1 MKCSNC
7 GSSLK
12 EGAKFC
18 GKCGQKI
25 KQDQRVQSD
34 QNTNKKRRQQQSN
47 SGKYSAIKPVYVQKK
62 KRSVGIWAA
71 LLLSALV
78 VVLLCAIIFLIIPLI
93 KGGHGERSQAEI
105 NRIYQNYEDISEKIS
120 NFASSYEDSDGYL
133 EPESVDTVLENV
145 SHFAEELLDAGDITD
160 YHYEKGDS
168 CVYMEID
175 GWLGVLYDPLVKDV
189 LSGADDIQ
197 VVTLEP
203 YASESKTVGS
213 YLLSGAQGPD
223 DGARL
228 IEENVTRFSFT
239 SNLDDDEIT
248 IDTVRNLPSHSV
260 IVWTGHG
267 SYSSKLGP
275 ILCLGKVHD
284 QTEIMRYQKE
294 IGEDAV
300 YLSTSGGVR
309 ISSKFFDNFMKKE
322 SFEGS
327 LVYFNTCFSYTDNR
341 LANSILD
348 LGAIAYLGNS
358 TETNSIYAF
367 DMVYG
372 FLEGLTPVSTGSYY
386 RPIQEA
392 LSYAK
397 LKHGATD
404 WAMGGEV
411 KLACQFDFALPE
423 MIAIKDGAYRVNSGS
438 NLILC
443 DANGEEIT
451 DYTMYIAKSYK
462 FCDQYLS
469 AGPDVPSSI
478 IISDYDE
485 VMEVASKKATQ
496 LNLMPGVYEI
506 VFAIDG
512 YTMTET
518 VQVLQYG
525 GAQTLS
531 IQCEGFTIPNKEE
544 TETTNVVETEPTEIE
559 RTEKQLAIAK
569 TRFSD
574 TFTEEYIY
582 SYNNSGQLIKRTTI
596 SYNNDAKTST
606 RDWDY
611 IYNSDGKMIAEKDSE
626 NYYNDFEYHYNGSVL
641 SGYTYNDIREN
652 RIVIA
657 TTYHFERDAAGNVV
671 SITTT
676 GTDPDVWTRGKYTY
690 DEKRQRISGDEE
702 EKYGDHS
709 FVRKLSY
716 DYSYPGMVIIT
727 QEETM
732 FDFTSTSRFIQVRD
746 FEKNMLGTF
755 ELLDGYS
762 IKTDK
767 DGYIT
772 EIVDTNGTIVHT
784 FEYNDEETTKDTR
797 GGRYDKNAV
806 TGYEQANRYFENEIL
821 PNYIVPTE
829 KMTATYYCQTY
840 GGMAGQAYATTSTS
854 NLYTL
859 SQIQPWLIAYNIA
872 DYNSDRIA
880 DLFIITLEGYGDDE
894 IGQTEIKRGIYLFDD
909 NGQVI
914 SRVSFNTAASAAEK
928 KMVFAFID
936 DKIVELSFSD
946 YSMRC
951 YGDNATLIEYPIT
964 DKLQYHD
971 ASINVKQFNPNTNEL
986 EFILSFYRHS
996 YPNSSPS
1003 WDSDYSD
1010 YKTEYDAMLAVQD
1023 LLHENYIFGVEMP
1036 ISDLWENRWSDDYY
1050 LTDEAEWNAF
1060 KFEISSSPSEIVY
1073 GVELVGGPRY
1083 DELELLNT
1091 TAGTTVFNWDKYEL
1105 S

>member
-1 MKCSNC
+1 MKKCPKCGARLNHESVFCKNC
-7 GSSLK
+7 GTKLAGGKFLK
-12 EGAKFC
+12 
-18 GKCGQKI
+18 
-25 KQDQRVQSD
+25 
-34 QNTNKKRRQQQSN
+34 
-47 SGKYSAIKPVYVQKK
+47 KK
-62 KRSVGIWAA
+62 KRSRKPIFLCLLVVGIF
-71 LLLSALV
+71 LLAGLMLLFLDRDNETSAKLSQ
-78 VVLLCAIIFLIIPLI
+78 
-93 KGGHGERSQAEI
+93 EDI
-105 NRIYQNYEDISEKIS
+105 NRIYDNYEDVSEKIS

-145 SHFAEELLDAGDITD
+145 SHFAEELLDTGDITD

-228 IEENVTRFSFT
+228 IEENVTSFSFT

-322 SFEGS
+322 SLEGS
-327 LVYFNTCFSYTDNR
+327 LVYFNTCFSYTDDR

-358 TETNSIYAF
+358 KETNSIYAF

-423 MIAIKDGAYRVNSGS
+423 MIAIKNGAYRVNSGS

-451 DYTMYIAKSYK
+451 DYTMYITKSYK

-469 AGPDVPSSI
+469 AGPDVPSST

-525 GAQTLS
+525 GTQTLS
-531 IQCEGFTIPNKEE
+531 IQCDGFTISSKEE
-544 TETTNVVETEPTEIE
+544 TDTTHVVETEHTEIE
-559 RTEKQLAIAK
+559 RSEKQLAIAK

-596 SYNNDAKTST
+596 SYNNDAKTSA

-626 NYYNDFEYHYNGSVL
+626 SYYNDFEYHYDGSAL

-657 TTYHFERDAAGNVV
+657 TTYHFERDAAGNIV
-671 SITTT
+671 SVTTS
-676 GTDPDVWTRGKYTY
+676 GTDPDVWMNGKYTY
-690 DEKRQRISGDEE
+690 DVDGNRISAHEE
-702 EKYGDHS
+702 DRYGDTLTES
-709 FVRKLSY
+709 NMTY
-716 DYSYPGMVIIT
+716 DYSYPGMVVIT
-727 QEETM
+727 EEETM
-732 FDFTSTSRFIQVRD
+732 LGYTSKSRYVQIRD
-746 FEKNMLGTF
+746 FEKHVLGRF

-767 DGYIT
+767 DGYVT
-772 EIVDTNGTIVHT
+772 SIVDENGTTVST
-784 FEYNDEETTKDTR
+784 FVYSDGAQQTNTDGERYNPD
-797 GGRYDKNAV
+797 AV
-806 TGYEQANRYFENEIL
+806 EGYAQAINYFEKEIR
-821 PNYIVPTE
+821 PNYIIPTE

-859 SQIQPWLIAYNIA
+859 SQIQPWLIAYNVA

-880 DLFIITLEGYGDDE
+880 DLFIITLEGHGDGE
-894 IGQTEIKRGIYLFDD
+894 IGQAEIKRGIYLFDE
-909 NGQVI
+909 NGQVT
-914 SRVSFNTAASAAEK
+914 SRTWFNTAASASEK

-936 DKIVELSFSD
+936 DKLVELSFSD
-946 YSMRC
+946 YSMRRD
-951 YGDNATLIEYPIT
+951 GDNATLIEYPIT
-964 DKLQYHD
+964 DKLWYHD
-971 ASINVKQFNPNTNEL
+971 TSINVKQFNPNTNEL

-1003 WDSDYSD
+1003 WDSDFSD
-1010 YKTEYDAMLAVQD
+1010 YETEYGAMLAVQD
-1023 LLHENYIFGVEMP
+1023 LLHENYIVGVEMP
-1036 ISDLWENRWSDDYY
+1036 ISDLWTNRWNNDFY

-1060 KFEISSSPSEIVY
+1060 KLEISSSPSEIVY

-1083 DELELLNT
+1083 DEKGLLNT
-1091 TAGTTVFNWDKYEL
+1091 TTGTTVFSCDKYEL
-1105 S
+1105 SERSSS